1 MTPISTARSPRQGT
15 SRRRGAVRIL
25 SAAAVLA
32 ALLAPAAGGQADVSL
47 LQLLGIMASPESVDY
62 VVSKTQFQLHT
73 LLTEQRHPKTWS
85 LGERIAAD
93 TEAGLRMLVAVDEDV
108 AARLET
114 LAGEKSLLDQ
124 LVSEIES
131 AVLGKR
137 KIYVY
142 GCGATGRLAKQMES
156 TFWRPFWKKV
166 QAEPD
171 LWAKVQAAVG
181 RDVGDRLIGE
191 MTGADRAL
199 ISSLEGFE
207 DLQLIGRLQL
217 MDRAVK
223 KGDLVIGVTEGGET
237 SSVIGTVLGALEQWR
252 AEAGFDPRESRKKI
266 YFIYN
271 NPNDKLM
278 PFERSRR
285 VLEADGIAKINLTTG
300 PQAVTGS
307 TRMQATTIETYVV
320 AGALQTAAERVL
332 RRSLGKKDM
341 ARLGFAA
348 ETGIEARLRRFPA
361 ILQEIKN
368 NVPAL
373 ARLTNLEAQAYAA
386 DKFSTY
392 FAKQGL
398 ITVFIDSTERSP
410 TFRLYPL
417 DTAAEPA
424 RKCWIQV
431 WTEAPDAKS
440 AWRAFLGRPFRG
452 LDAEIYRKPFE
463 EQIDDP
469 YLKEKAL
476 ASLEK
481 AGDAQALLYDFSF
494 AEPNTKQR
502 GLRAG
507 DVGVAALLP
516 GEISGLRDASSAFR
530 KFADLAAKSGAGLG
544 LIVIAEKPGGARNTG
559 GPGSREPAKGAVAAP
574 DPAAALGPAKALR
587 VVVRLE
593 VAGHNDPFGLDA
605 QIALKMALNAHST
618 AVMAKLGKVVGNTM
632 TGVSPTNLKLI
643 GRATYLIQLHVN
655 DVLAAPGWV
664 RQNGVRK
671 PITYGEANAVLFDA
685 IAFMKERAQDV
696 GQAAEV
702 PLSIVRIL
710 ESIRRKRGLSA
721 DEALEI
727 VKKPG
732 LAAYLAG
739 LK

>member
-1 MTPISTARSPRQGT
+1 MTPTSTAPSAG
-15 SRRRGAVRIL
+15 RRPGAARL
-25 SAAAVLA
+25 LLAAAVLA
-32 ALLAPAAGGQADVSL
+32 ALLAPAAGGQANGSL
-47 LQLLGIMASPESVDY
+47 LQLLGIAASPESVDY
-62 VVSKTQFQLHT
+62 VVGKTQFQLHT

-85 LGERIAAD
+85 LGERAAAD
-93 TEAGLRMLVAVDEDV
+93 TEAALRMLAAVDEDV

-114 LAGEKSLLDQ
+114 LAGEKAVLDQ
-124 LVSEIES
+124 LVSGIEA
-131 AVLGKR
+131 AVLGRK

-156 TFWRPFWKKV
+156 AFWRPFWKKV
-166 QAEPD
+166 QAERD

-181 RDVGDRLIGE
+181 PDVGDRLIGE

-217 MDRAVK
+217 GDRGVA

-237 SSVIGTVLGALEQWR
+237 SSVIGTVLGALEQWK
-252 AEAGFDPRESRKKI
+252 AAAGFDPRESRKNI

-271 NPNDKLM
+271 NPNDRLM

-285 VLEADGIAKINLTTG
+285 VLEADGITKINLTTG

-307 TRMQATTIETYVV
+307 TRMQATTIEAYVL
-320 AGALQTAAERVL
+320 ASAFQTAAERML
-332 RRSLGKKDM
+332 RRSFWKKDM
-341 ARLGFAA
+341 VRLGFAS
-348 ETGIEARLRRFPA
+348 ETGIDARLRRFPA
-361 ILQEIKN
+361 LLQEIKAKI
-368 NVPAL
+368 PAL

-386 DKFSTY
+386 NKHSTY

-417 DTAAEPA
+417 DTVAEPA

-452 LDAEIYRKPFE
+452 LGAEIYRKPFE
-463 EQIDDP
+463 EQIEDP
-469 YLKEKAL
+469 YLKDKAL

-481 AGDAQALLYDFSF
+481 AGDGQALLYDFSF
-494 AEPNTKQR
+494 AEPNTKKH
-502 GLRAG
+502 GLQAG
-507 DVGVAALLP
+507 DVAVAALLP
-516 GEISGLRDASSAFR
+516 AEIASFRDVNSSFR
-530 KFADLAAKSGAGLG
+530 RFADMAAKSGAGLG
-544 LIVIAEKPGGARNTG
+544 LIEIAEKPARGA
-559 GPGSREPAKGAVAAP
+559 GAPP
-574 DPAAALGPAKALR
+574 DPAAVLGPSKTPR
-587 VVVRLE
+587 VTIRLE
-593 VAGHNDPFGLDA
+593 VSGDNDPFGLDA

-632 TGVSPTNLKLI
+632 TNVSPTNLKLI

-655 DVLAAPGWV
+655 DTLAAPGWV
-664 RQNGVRK
+664 RSNGVRK
-671 PITYGEANAVLFDA
+671 PISYGEANAVLFDS
-685 IAFMKERAQDV
+685 IAFVKERMEDV

-710 ESIRRKRGLSA
+710 ESIRRKRGLTP

-727 VKKPG
+727 VRKPG

>member
-1 MTPISTARSPRQGT
+1 MIPTSTVPSA
-15 SRRRGAVRIL
+15 RRRGAVRL
-25 SAAAVLA
+25 LLAAAVLA
-32 ALLAPAAGGQADVSL
+32 TLLAPAAGGQADGSL
-47 LQLLGIMASPESVDY
+47 LQLLGITASPESVDY
-62 VVSKTQFQLHT
+62 VVGKTQFQLHT

-85 LGERIAAD
+85 LGERISAD

-114 LAGEKSLLDQ
+114 LAGEKALLDQ
-124 LVSEIES
+124 LVSGIES
-131 AVLGKR
+131 AVLGRK
-137 KIYVY
+137 KIYIY

-156 TFWRPFWKKV
+156 AFWRPFWKKV
-166 QAEPD
+166 QAEAD

-181 RDVGDRLIGE
+181 PDVGDRLTGE

-217 MDRAVK
+217 EDRAVA

-237 SSVIGTVLGALEQWR
+237 SSVIGTVLGALEQWP
-252 AEAGFDPRESRKKI
+252 AKAGFDPRESRRNI

-307 TRMQATTIETYVV
+307 TRMQATTIETYVI
-320 AGALQTAAERVL
+320 ASALQTAAERVL

-361 ILQEIKN
+361 ILQAIRN
-368 NVPAL
+368 GVPAL
-373 ARLTNLEAQAYAA
+373 ARLTNLEAQTYAA
-386 DKFSTY
+386 DKYSTY

-417 DTAAEPA
+417 DTVAEPV

-452 LDAEIYRKPFE
+452 IGADIYRRPFE

-481 AGDAQALLYDFSF
+481 AGDGQALLYDFSF
-494 AEPNTKQR
+494 AEPNTKKR
-502 GLRAG
+502 GLKAG
-507 DVGVAALLP
+507 DIGVAALLP
-516 GEISGLRDASSAFR
+516 GEINGLRDPGSAFR
-530 KFADLAAKSGAGLG
+530 RFADLTAKSGAGLG
-544 LIVIAEKPGGARNTG
+544 LIVIAEKP
-559 GPGSREPAKGAVAAP
+559 AKGAVAGP
-574 DPAAALGPAKALR
+574 DPAAILGPFKTPR

-593 VAGHNDPFGLDA
+593 VAGDNDPFGLDA

-632 TGVSPTNLKLI
+632 TNVSPTNLKLI

-655 DVLAAPGWV
+655 DALAAPGWV
-664 RQNGVRK
+664 RSNGIRK
-671 PITYGEANAVLFDA
+671 PISYGEANAVLFDA
-685 IAFMKERAQDV
+685 IAYFKERTQVV

-710 ESIRRKRGLSA
+710 ESIRQKRGLTA

-727 VKKPG
+727 VRKPG